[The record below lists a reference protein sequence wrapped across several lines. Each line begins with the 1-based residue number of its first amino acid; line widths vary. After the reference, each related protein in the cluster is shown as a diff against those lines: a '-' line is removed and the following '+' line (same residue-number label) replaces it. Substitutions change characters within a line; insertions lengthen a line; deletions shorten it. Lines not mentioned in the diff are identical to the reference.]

1 MKAST
6 DATADPQ
13 ARHLG
18 EHVWRKPI
26 PEARDRWQSKAL
38 TGAVGMVLLV
48 KAVLEVL
55 HLHQAG
61 EFPQWFWL
69 GLGFSVAFAWVVWLL
84 RSATAPAAAMGGL
97 ICMHVLLRQTLGVTW
112 RQTAMP
118 ALLALF
124 LLTLTATR
132 FGRSRKESLGIAEGR
147 HGRRASQVVANLGV
161 AGIFAA
167 GGGAGSSVSTLL
179 LAACIAA
186 LAEATAD
193 TVSSEMGQAL
203 AGTRWGATLLITT
216 GTAVPPGTDGG
227 VSVAGTACG
236 VVAAAVIVLLSP
248 FAHAGAQAV
257 CVFAAACT
265 GLLFDSLLGAT
276 LERKGWLGNDL
287 VNFLS
292 TVFAAAAACG
302 AVKLI

>member
-1 MKAST
+1 MNAFT
-6 DATADPQ
+6 NDTAVPQSRRPSQHAWLKPIPQ
-13 ARHLG
+13 ARD
-18 EHVWRKPI
+18 RK
-26 PEARDRWQSKAL
+26 QSEVL
-38 TGAVGMVLLV
+38 TGAVGMVLFV
-48 KAVLEVL
+48 KAVLEIVAL
-55 HLHQAG
+55 HGAG
-61 EFPQWFWL
+61 AFPEWFWL
-69 GLGFSVAFAWVVWLL
+69 SLGFSVAFAGIVWLL

-97 ICMHVLLRQTLGVTW
+97 ICMHVLLRQMLGVHW

-124 LLTLTATR
+124 ILTFAATR
-132 FGRSRKESLGIAEGR
+132 FGRSRKESLGVAEGR
-147 HGRRASQVVANLGV
+147 RGRRASQVLANLGI

-167 GGGAGSSVSTLL
+167 GGTSGSYVSTLM

-216 GTAVPPGTDGG
+216 GAVVPPGTDGG
-227 VSVAGTACG
+227 VSIAGTACG
-236 VVAAAVIVLLSP
+236 AISAAVIVLVSP
-248 FAHAGAQAV
+248 FAHIVVPAVCIFAGACA
-257 CVFAAACT
+257 
-265 GLLFDSLLGAT
+265 GLLFDSILGAT

-292 TVFAAAAACG
+292 TLFAAAVACG
-302 AVKLI
+302 AIRLL